1 MVRKNLK
8 ICETKTHR
16 SEEKSFPV
24 LAGDLS
30 ARPLAVEH
38 AEP

>member
-1 MVRKNLK
+1 MSK
-8 ICETKTHR
+8 IRETKTHR

-24 LAGDLS
+24 LAGDHN

-38 AEP
+38 ADP